1 MKRRELITLLAAALA
16 LSVTPALSWYQGALK
31 HRDYMVD
38 AALVFTYYEK
48 CDAGPIPSDLKAR
61 AEEKLNMA
69 GPSAARGARGD
80 VAALVKKLGV
90 KQFCEEYRRELTTGE
105 NIVVTGGER
114 PSTVNPA
121 STQPGLSQSKRVGD
135 WTLSLDYVEGADQ
148 VKGRIAGTDELSKR
162 GQPLMLLGCS
172 EGRLNTSETR
182 SSLKMLYFVDGPEDG
197 FWQGEPLTRG
207 GTRLGWIRFKSAED
221 DEYPRL
227 FDTGIYGYYFE
238 LDVRLGGDLLIRE
251 NSFAICPM
259 KNAAA
264 QQCPPFQPDERPHR
278 SGQVRLQPKDQLGV

>member
-1 MKRRELITLLAAALA
+1 MRQVPLSPLSFDPQRVANVPEHPPPSTRLRSCAHIANRR
-16 LSVTPALSWYQGALK
+16 LSRIIGA
-31 HRDYMVD
+31 
-38 AALVFTYYEK
+38 
-48 CDAGPIPSDLKAR
+48 
-61 AEEKLNMA
+61 
-69 GPSAARGARGD
+69 
-80 VAALVKKLGV
+80 
-90 KQFCEEYRRELTTGE
+90 
-105 NIVVTGGER
+105 
-114 PSTVNPA
+114 STVNPA

-227 FDTGIYGYYFE
+227 
-238 LDVRLGGDLLIRE
+238 
-251 NSFAICPM
+251 
-259 KNAAA
+259 
-264 QQCPPFQPDERPHR
+264 
-278 SGQVRLQPKDQLGV
+278 